1 MSLIGRWLVLIRLSE
16 MMNGL
21 RLIWNSVFGFQCTC
35 VLYIEIVIFLDS
47 SVVEHAAVNRG
58 VVGSSPTRGGCPQRA
73 VGDARD
79 MNRSQ
84 TARSGHRE
92 FASQILPEI
101 VKRLRLADKP

>member
-1 MSLIGRWLVLIRLSE
+1 MEFCVRFSVYLVA
-16 MMNGL
+16 
-21 RLIWNSVFGFQCTC
+21 C
-35 VLYIEIVIFLDS
+35 VYIEIVIILDS
-47 SVVEHAAVNRG
+47 SMVEHAAVNRG

-73 VGDARD
+73 VGDARG

-101 VKRLRLADKP
+101 VKRLRLADNP